1 MWWGFIEVDELL
13 VWEVINLD
21 TFFGTDNEPVDLGGE
36 KNNVD
41 W

>member
-1 MWWGFIEVDELL
+1 MWWGFIEIDKLL

-21 TFFGTDNEPVDLGGE
+21 TFFGTNNEPIDLGGE